1 MLFNHLET
9 FAEKEP
15 QFNRIAGYF
24 VCGRFW
30 HCECTRAIKA
40 IEELSQSSI
49 LPEDTMRSELIF
61 GAMTYVSNRF
71 LLTRLASK
79 ATRSFH
85 RPNTRI
91 QDTANEV
98 FERFTHT
105 NPLAGVPYTGNLQ
118 LFPCAAQ
125 GETHSFYEDL
135 EQSVA

>member
-1 MLFNHLET
+1 
-9 FAEKEP
+9 
-15 QFNRIAGYF
+15 
-24 VCGRFW
+24 
-30 HCECTRAIKA
+30 
-40 IEELSQSSI
+40 
-49 LPEDTMRSELIF
+49 
-61 GAMTYVSNRF
+61 MTYVSNRF